1 MCEYK
6 DEQISV
12 QEVDIMKAAVKLLE
26 DDMTF
31 AKGMRGYIAEL
42 RKQQESSPAQSQ
54 KEARAALRRTGV
66 TTSKGVTKKKIVSWE

>member
-54 KEARAALRRTGV
+54 KEGCSRSIPGMRNCLLLFP
-66 TTSKGVTKKKIVSWE
+66 